1 MHAIRTYTVNGPLA
15 SVPALAQKYDLNIAL
30 GGWIDSGLENNLIE
44 VENVINSADKTVVIV
59 FAY

>member
-1 MHAIRTYTVNGPLA
+1 M
-15 SVPALAQKYDLNIAL
+15 PALAQKYDLNIAL